1 MRAPLIVVSGLP
13 RSGTSLMMGA
23 LAAGGLPVVS
33 DGARAAD
40 SHNPKGYFEDRRVL
54 TLVEDAEW
62 LRDHQGQ
69 GVKILSHLLRAIP
82 SSLPVK
88 VIFMRRPLPQV
99 LASQS
104 AMLGKAGG
112 EDSALASLIARD
124 LTQTLEWLDEQPR
137 MATLQVSYP
146 QVLQSPR
153 DEFQRV
159 VDFLDIPLDVEAMM
173 ATVDPALHRQKRA

>member
-1 MRAPLIVVSGLP
+1 MNAALVVVSGLP

-23 LAAGGLPVVS
+23 LAAGGLPLVS

-54 TLVEDAEW
+54 TLADDARW
-62 LRDHQGQ
+62 LGNHLGQ

-104 AMLGKAGG
+104 AMLGEAGA
-112 EDSALASLIARD
+112 EDSALTALMARD
-124 LTQTLEWLDEQPR
+124 LAQTLEWLGEQPR
-137 MATLQVSYP
+137 MATLQISYP
-146 QVLQSPR
+146 QVLR
-153 DEFQRV
+153 CAREEFQRV
-159 VDFLDIPLDVEAMM
+159 IDFLEMPLDVEAMV
-173 ATVDPALHRQKRA
+173 ATVDPSLHRQKG